1 MKSVLDLPVFRRL
14 LIATVMNELAWWI
27 GSVSLALLIYRRTGS
42 AVGAAAFFLC
52 SQFGPALLSPLLVAK
67 VDRVPARRALAE
79 LYALEAVIF
88 LALAWLTSHF
98 SLAAILA
105 LVLLDGILFVTA
117 RVLARAAWTSV
128 TTEGD
133 LMHEANA
140 VINSSLSVCFML
152 GPALGGV
159 LVAIGRTKTAL
170 LVNVGMFALIS
181 LLVFTAKGL
190 PSGKPEQAPAL
201 ARLREG
207 LAYVR
212 GQPVIRRLLSL
223 EAAAIVFFSVSL
235 PIEVVFVQRTLHG
248 GASGYGVLLAVW
260 GAGAIVGSAVFA
272 KWRRLPPN
280 RLIALGAAAYGVG
293 FLVMA
298 TAPTLAVAVIGGG
311 IAGAGNGS
319 QYGAFRSALQDIT
332 RERWMA
338 IVLSVTESLFQGGPG
353 AGIVLGGVL
362 TAVVG
367 PRPALA
373 VGAAGSL
380 IVAALMWVR
389 LKSIPASDE
398 TVEPVLHNDP
408 VSTAEP
414 LTAGQPRQ

>member
-1 MKSVLDLPVFRRL
+1 MKTVLDLPVFRRL
-14 LIATVMNELAWWI
+14 LVATVMNELAWWI

-52 SQFGPALLSPLLVAK
+52 SQFGPALLSPLLVAR
-67 VDRVPARRALAE
+67 VDRVPARRALGE
-79 LYALEAVIF
+79 IYALEAVIF

-98 SLAAILA
+98 SLAAILV
-105 LVLLDGILFVTA
+105 LVLVDGILFVTA
-117 RVLARAAWTSV
+117 RVVARAAWTSA
-128 TTEGD
+128 TTSAG

-170 LVNVGMFALIS
+170 LVNVGMFAVIS
-181 LLVFTAKGL
+181 LLLFTARGL
-190 PSGKPEQAPAL
+190 PSGDPEQAPAL

-207 LAYVR
+207 LRYVR
-212 GQPVIRRLLSL
+212 EEPVIRRLLGL

-235 PIEVVFVQRTLHG
+235 PIEVVFVQHTLHG
-248 GASGYGVLLAVW
+248 GASGYGLLLAVW
-260 GAGAIVGSAVFA
+260 GVGAIAGSAVFA
-272 KWRRLPPN
+272 RWRRLPAN

-319 QYGAFRSALQDIT
+319 QYGAFRAALQEIT
-332 RERWMA
+332 SERWMA

-362 TAVVG
+362 TAVLG

-373 VGAAGSL
+373 TGAAGSL
-380 IVAALMWVR
+380 IVAALMWAG
-389 LKSIPASDE
+389 LKSISPSSDSPE
-398 TVEPVLHNDP
+398 IGPQTDP
-408 VSTAEP
+408 VSTPEP
-414 LTAGQPRQ
+414 LTAGQQHP

>member
-98 SLAAILA
+98 SLVAILA
-105 LVLLDGILFVTA
+105 LVLFDGILFVTA

-190 PSGKPEQAPAL
+190 PSGEPEQAPAL

-212 GQPVIRRLLSL
+212 GEPVIRRLLSL

-260 GAGAIVGSAVFA
+260 GAGAIAGSAVFA

-319 QYGAFRSALQDIT
+319 QYGAFRSALQGIT
-332 RERWMA
+332 SERWMA

-353 AGIVLGGVL
+353 AGIILGGVL

-380 IVAALMWVR
+380 IVAALMWAR
-389 LKSIPASDE
+389 LKAPVMSPEIAESVPQDDPIS
-398 TVEPVLHNDP
+398 EP
-408 VSTAEP
+408 EP
-414 LTAGQPRQ
+414 LTAGQQRP